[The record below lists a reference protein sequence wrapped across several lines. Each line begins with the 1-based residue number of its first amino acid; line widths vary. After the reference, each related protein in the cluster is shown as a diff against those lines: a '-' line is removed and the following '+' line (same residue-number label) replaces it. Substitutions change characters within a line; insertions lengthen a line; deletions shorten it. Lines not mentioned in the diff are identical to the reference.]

1 MKIKF
6 LTIKKKSI
14 IIFLLCILAIGVFCG
29 AYFPVK
35 VSTSPKPLHTIVI
48 DAGHG
53 GIDAG
58 SSGKTTGVKESDL
71 NLRYAKALKAMCEDS
86 NIKVVMTRKD
96 ENGLYSPNASNK
108 KKSEMQKRKQIID
121 NSDADLVISIHMNSF
136 NLASCKGA
144 QVFYAKGNEAGKN
157 FATSVQ
163 SFLHD
168 GFSTAKQTASIGDY
182 FVLNCTDKPA
192 ILVEFGFLS
201 NPEEEKLLQTDDYM
215 KKMCYCVLGGILEYY
230 KA

>member
-1 MKIKF
+1 MF
-6 LTIKKKSI
+6 LTIKRKSI
-14 IIFLLCILAIGVFCG
+14 FAILLCVLAVGAFC
-29 AYFPVK
+29 ATYFAVANA
-35 VSTSPKPLHTIVI
+35 STSPKPIHTVVI

-71 NLRYAKALKAMCEDS
+71 NLRYAKALKQFLEDS

-96 ENGLYSPNASNK
+96 ENGLYNPNASNK

-121 NSDADLVISIHMNSF
+121 NSNADLVISVHMNSF
-136 NLASCKGA
+136 NLSSCKGA
-144 QVFYAKGNEAGKN
+144 QVFYAKGNENGKN
-157 FATSVQ
+157 LASSVQ
-163 SFLHD
+163 SFIAE
-168 GFSTAKQTASIGDY
+168 GFSTAKKTASVGDY

-201 NPEEEKLLQTDDYM
+201 NPEEEKLLQTDEYM
-215 KKMCYCVLGGILEYY
+215 KKMCYCVLGGVLEYF

>member
-1 MKIKF
+1 MFFI
-6 LTIKKKSI
+6 LKKKSI
-14 IIFLLCILAIGVFCG
+14 IIFLLCVLAIGVFSG
-29 AYFPVK
+29 AYFPIK
-35 VSTSPKPLHTIVI
+35 ASTSPKPLHTIVI

-136 NLASCKGA
+136 KQAYCKGA
-144 QVFYAKGNEAGKN
+144 QF
-157 FATSVQ
+157 F
-163 SFLHD
+163 
-168 GFSTAKQTASIGDY
+168 
-182 FVLNCTDKPA
+182 
-192 ILVEFGFLS
+192 
-201 NPEEEKLLQTDDYM
+201 
-215 KKMCYCVLGGILEYY
+215 
-230 KA
+230 